1 MFSYQLAGHGVYR
14 GTLTHSGEARS
25 GYAVITSDSGGK
37 AGGRAV
43 FQYRDADGKLIS
55 EAGVG
60 DVRATRRARIYV
72 DTDQTDTGIAIAAF
86 GHQGPVQLTVRLR
99 DRYGDLLE
107 EVTFPDLVGGGHL
120 AEFVSQ
126 IFSGRAGFR
135 GVMEI
140 QGDAEFY
147 PVTLKLTSNQLSQ
160 PILTTLPLA
169 DLDHPLEANSVVI
182 PQLGFG
188 QSDGLELS
196 TRLILI
202 DQDDPE
208 LNPSAS
214 GSFGEIRFRQS
225 SPNTLGGAGVPLQV
239 PLFGENGNEFEYR
252 IDPGGA
258 NRLRPGD
265 SAGISQIVPN
275 VTGGEVPVV
284 VGREANVR
292 PQVIDSTGEL
302 RDDFQF
308 SFSSLDPQVASID
321 ALGRIRAHEEG
332 FSTLA
337 IEAAG
342 SLETA
347 TITVTETGDV
357 STGLDDIR
365 GPFTDTAQDTAGK
378 IYLASSNQHSVW
390 RADAGLELFAGTKEP
405 GFTDDVPRLQA
416 QFDTPSFLALTKGRN
431 PTLYVSDSANHRIRT
446 VAFDADEGTV
456 GTLPVNLDDPQGVA
470 LDNFG
475 HLWVADRGSRTIQR
489 IRRTDGEVEII
500 LGQGDSGCSD
510 GPAELALF
518 MEPIGIAKV
527 PLTVDQQLKISRGAS
542 KLSLSLIVADKG
554 CNSLRR
560 IRCESPNCTP
570 HCDQDDEECS
580 DRVGWQ
586 VETIR
591 SLGTTQPRQGLLT
604 ATPPPNTG
612 PTGVAI
618 DPAGNI
624 FFSQPETGQVSTLL
638 TTGRVVAAAQS
649 GFFVSP
655 EGLDISQSGRL
666 LVADRG
672 SAREIVYGAPQI
684 TDDVSPVGDQ
694 GGEEVTIRGRNF
706 APDSLVVIRG
716 EVIRDLRVTDTSTIQ
731 FTAPP
736 LPSGLATLTVQNRG
750 GIDQASFLIRP
761 PSLVELKQGEITTVA
776 GGSTFIGDGGTAELA
791 AVQGPSGFAIDPQG
805 NLFFSDTDHQRI
817 RRVDAITGIITTVA
831 GTGVLPQNLGEALGD
846 GGPAL
851 EASLAFPRG
860 LALDAAGNLYFAEEA
875 SHRVRMVKASDGT
888 ILTVAGGGSAGL
900 GDGDKASKA
909 RLNGPRAVVVAPDGR
924 ILIADTGNNRIR
936 QVTPPA
942 GEDSSPGDGTITT
955 LAGGIG
961 ASEFSCA
968 SDPELG
974 DGCDALNARLNAPSG
989 LAWDEGD
996 IIYIADSFNHRI
1008 RKIDNGKITTVFEF
1022 SGSSAVS
1029 TVRTAT
1035 TLIGEPLN
1043 TPRGVSVD
1051 INGAL
1056 LIADTGNHAIRR
1068 YDPQTGM
1075 IATVAGTGRKAFSG
1089 DGGAADQATLD
1100 SPHWVAA
1107 DGAGNLFVADTGNG
1121 RIRRV
1126 EPRKQEIS
1134 TYAGAGPDTNIG
1146 DGDEAIKATLNF
1158 PSAVAFAPDGDLFIA
1173 DSGHHLVRRVHGSK
1187 SNCISTVVGTGG
1199 RGSCDEGD
1207 SALLGSGN
1215 SGTLRFPG
1223 GLDIDDEGN
1232 LFIADSGNQIVR
1244 RYDPQG
1250 MLVETGVAESD
1261 IKLSF
1266 PQGIMFDS
1274 EQEELFITDTAN
1286 HRVLLADSM
1295 LSLSL
1300 FAGTGQRG
1308 AGQASGPAQAVML
1321 NGPLGVGIGPQGD
1334 VYIADSFNNRILK
1347 VDRRSGTTPTVS
1359 IAAGEGTSDLGD
1371 NGPAILAQLDFPTGL
1386 AFDRAGNLFIADALH
1401 HRIRR
1406 VDAQTGVIST
1416 FAGSDLGFKGDG
1428 GPASDAKLNFP
1439 SALRFGKD
1447 GSLFI
1452 ADRNN
1457 HRVRA
1462 IKLSPPP
1469 PLSADDARV
1478 EMSVTTASDS
1488 VNPGEILDYNLAI
1501 SNSTSE
1507 PISSLELTDMLPAS
1521 VSLKSAI
1528 PSQGSCQ
1535 SSPGRQVTCDL
1546 GTLRPEAEATVR
1558 IQVTVE
1564 DSAAG
1569 SIITNSAS
1577 CHYQPSGS
1585 EPCQAAV
1592 STRVGPT
1599 VGFALSFPEEVFF
1612 PSPIRYDIVVANH
1625 GAEPATGVTLRD
1637 TLPVGVTLLSSTTDT
1652 CTEDRGVL
1660 TCNLGDLAPRDE
1672 AEVSIEV
1679 SPQTANTTLTNLV
1692 EVFSDHTASI
1702 TEVASTRVE
1711 PPREGLFLERTVPAR
1726 KVNPGDSFGYTLT
1739 VTNAGLDQKTN
1750 VDVSVDVKL
1759 GDVMAGAA
1767 RVQISGD
1774 IRFGCQESSSG
1785 LVCRLGTLSGEEK
1798 ASIDITVRPL
1808 DAAAGHTLNS
1818 TASCRSDQ
1826 TSNDQ
1831 CRAEKVS
1838 TLVRPQDCADLAVTV
1853 DGPPVVFHSAQDRE
1867 DIVYTLQVSNNGRSP
1882 GTGVRLTSV
1891 LPRDVAYKEYKQGGG
1906 GGWKRIFLLPE

>member
-1 MFSYQLAGHGVYR
+1 M
-14 GTLTHSGEARS
+14 
-25 GYAVITSDSGGK
+25 
-37 AGGRAV
+37 
-43 FQYRDADGKLIS
+43 
-55 EAGVG
+55 
-60 DVRATRRARIYV
+60 
-72 DTDQTDTGIAIAAF
+72 
-86 GHQGPVQLTVRLR
+86 
-99 DRYGDLLE
+99 
-107 EVTFPDLVGGGHL
+107 
-120 AEFVSQ
+120 
-126 IFSGRAGFR
+126 
-135 GVMEI
+135 
-140 QGDAEFY
+140 
-147 PVTLKLTSNQLSQ
+147 
-160 PILTTLPLA
+160 
-169 DLDHPLEANSVVI
+169 
-182 PQLGFG
+182 
-188 QSDGLELS
+188 
-196 TRLILI
+196 
-202 DQDDPE
+202 
-208 LNPSAS
+208 
-214 GSFGEIRFRQS
+214 
-225 SPNTLGGAGVPLQV
+225 
-239 PLFGENGNEFEYR
+239 
-252 IDPGGA
+252 
-258 NRLRPGD
+258 
-265 SAGISQIVPN
+265 
-275 VTGGEVPVV
+275 
-284 VGREANVR
+284 
-292 PQVIDSTGEL
+292 
-302 RDDFQF
+302 
-308 SFSSLDPQVASID
+308 
-321 ALGRIRAHEEG
+321 
-332 FSTLA
+332 
-337 IEAAG
+337 
-342 SLETA
+342 
-347 TITVTETGDV
+347 
-357 STGLDDIR
+357 
-365 GPFTDTAQDTAGK
+365 
-378 IYLASSNQHSVW
+378 
-390 RADAGLELFAGTKEP
+390 
-405 GFTDDVPRLQA
+405 
-416 QFDTPSFLALTKGRN
+416 
-431 PTLYVSDSANHRIRT
+431 
-446 VAFDADEGTV
+446 
-456 GTLPVNLDDPQGVA
+456 
-470 LDNFG
+470 
-475 HLWVADRGSRTIQR
+475 
-489 IRRTDGEVEII
+489 
-500 LGQGDSGCSD
+500 
-510 GPAELALF
+510 
-518 MEPIGIAKV
+518 
-527 PLTVDQQLKISRGAS
+527 
-542 KLSLSLIVADKG
+542 
-554 CNSLRR
+554 
-560 IRCESPNCTP
+560 
-570 HCDQDDEECS
+570 
-580 DRVGWQ
+580 
-586 VETIR
+586 
-591 SLGTTQPRQGLLT
+591 
-604 ATPPPNTG
+604 
-612 PTGVAI
+612 
-618 DPAGNI
+618 
-624 FFSQPETGQVSTLL
+624 
-638 TTGRVVAAAQS
+638 
-649 GFFVSP
+649 
-655 EGLDISQSGRL
+655 
-666 LVADRG
+666 
-672 SAREIVYGAPQI
+672 
-684 TDDVSPVGDQ
+684 
-694 GGEEVTIRGRNF
+694 
-706 APDSLVVIRG
+706 
-716 EVIRDLRVTDTSTIQ
+716 
-731 FTAPP
+731 
-736 LPSGLATLTVQNRG
+736 
-750 GIDQASFLIRP
+750 
-761 PSLVELKQGEITTVA
+761 
-776 GGSTFIGDGGTAELA
+776 
-791 AVQGPSGFAIDPQG
+791 
-805 NLFFSDTDHQRI
+805 
-817 RRVDAITGIITTVA
+817 
-831 GTGVLPQNLGEALGD
+831 
-846 GGPAL
+846 
-851 EASLAFPRG
+851 
-860 LALDAAGNLYFAEEA
+860 
-875 SHRVRMVKASDGT
+875 
-888 ILTVAGGGSAGL
+888 
-900 GDGDKASKA
+900 
-909 RLNGPRAVVVAPDGR
+909 
-924 ILIADTGNNRIR
+924 
-936 QVTPPA
+936 
-942 GEDSSPGDGTITT
+942 
-955 LAGGIG
+955 
-961 ASEFSCA
+961 
-968 SDPELG
+968 
-974 DGCDALNARLNAPSG
+974 
-989 LAWDEGD
+989 
-996 IIYIADSFNHRI
+996 
-1008 RKIDNGKITTVFEF
+1008 FEF

-1906 GGWKRIFLLPE
+1906 GNEFFCSQSNRHQGTVTCTLEEGDLEADTSGKVQIIAEPKPQIVARVLNNEVNVGSGGECPGTLDDNSATHTVTTAPLEKLSGDPGPSGAPFLSLVKTADPQVAESERISYVLRLSNRGLAMATNVTVTDTLPSGVQVGDVSEPDIKPSGACVTQSRGNNTEVECSVKELGGLTTAIIAFSIATKDRFNAGDFVENQASCSWDGNLLPGCEAAAVTLIKPVEADLSMTKASRLSDDQLIYTLTVTNDGPSLATDLEVRDTLPVEVTFSSASPECNGENNAVTCQLGDLEHGSNKVVEIIVDVDPLATGDIINSASCSSAVADPNDCVATLSTNIDKADLSITKRLDPSSTEDVLVYLLEVNNSGPIGRRDGARNRHTPGGADADVLLWRLRRRCEWGDRLQPGDPGGRRSPPAQHHGQCRPGRDENSDQRSQGFLLHTRSQSR